1 MVTGWGKP
9 KCTSEG
15 SAGQDKTRPA
25 KQDAH
30 AFHLKPRPKD
40 APRGDS
46 GTVPQGSRMVRA
58 KIQGAARW
66 RAEVPPTSSLEE
78 GAVTA
83 TRSGLAPRVL
93 RLPLKMSD
101 NSTGWQHL
109 QCPDDCCLISL
120 LGR

>member
-25 KQDAH
+25 KQGAH

-46 GTVPQGSRMVRA
+46 GTAPQDSRMVLAKTLRAAHSRA
-58 KIQGAARW
+58 KI
-66 RAEVPPTSSLEE
+66 PPTSSLEE

-93 RLPLKMSD
+93 RLPLKMSAH
-101 NSTGWQHL
+101 STG
-109 QCPDDCCLISL
+109 
-120 LGR
+120 